1 MRHLQL
7 KKLNVSH
14 ILSHANILQSYI
26 LYGALFKR
34 ATFNES

>member
-26 LYGALFKR
+26 LY